1 MILKVVQTVVSE
13 KLHRKIVEIAKK
25 EKKSIKEVV
34 REALE
39 EWVIWK
45 SDIEEDVFLS
55 SEPVDFGVETDSSK
69 IETLIYRGD

>member
-1 MILKVVQTVVSE
+1 MKVVQTVVSE

-45 SDIEEDVFLS
+45 SDIEEDAFLS
-55 SEPVDFGVETDSSK
+55 SEPVDFGIETDSSK